1 MKTLVLAVLALFIV
15 GAGFVLSGRMDKS
28 PSSYTPPSEQIAS
41 NTPPVAGDE
50 EEAPVTLTIS
60 TPAENA
66 VVRSANLTIRGKTA
80 AYADVFVNDKE
91 TKADALGNFAVA
103 LTLEE
108 GENAIVIVVTD
119 EVGNTAQTEISVTY
133 EV

>member
-1 MKTLVLAVLALFIV
+1 MKIAGIALLAFFLI
-15 GAGFVLSGRMDKS
+15 GAGFVLSGRMGTA
-28 PSSYTPPSEQIAS
+28 PSSYTPPSEQVAQ

-50 EEAPVTLTIS
+50 EETPVALTIS

-80 AYADVFVNDKE
+80 AYADVFVNDE
-91 TKADALGNFAVA
+91 EAKADALGNFAVA

-108 GENAIVIVVTD
+108 GENPIIIVVTD
-119 EVGNTAQTEISVTY
+119 EVGNTAQAEILVTY